1 MITTMF
7 FILVPFQKGSV
18 YHYPSCKA
26 YREKGG
32 GVLMSIILPNLN
44 HTFIGPVPVPVPHFG
59 FSTCPIAWY
68 CFHIGKTLLEV
79 ILNKI

>member
-7 FILVPFQKGSV
+7 FTLVPFQKGSV
-18 YHYPSCKA
+18 YHHPSCEA

-44 HTFIGPVPVPVPHFG
+44 HTFIGPVPVPVPVPFFPHARLLGIVFILERR
-59 FSTCPIAWY
+59 FSKL
-68 CFHIGKTLLEV
+68 F
-79 ILNKI
+79 